1 MCIGGEEGGRR
12 EGGREGGI
20 EEGWKGEGRKK
31 EGGVFVGREGWEE
44 TLCMNVLVLQS
55 PGSSGS

>member
-1 MCIGGEEGGRR
+1 MYRGGGGGE

-31 EGGVFVGREGWEE
+31 EGGVGIGREGWEE

-55 PGSSGS
+55 PGSLGS